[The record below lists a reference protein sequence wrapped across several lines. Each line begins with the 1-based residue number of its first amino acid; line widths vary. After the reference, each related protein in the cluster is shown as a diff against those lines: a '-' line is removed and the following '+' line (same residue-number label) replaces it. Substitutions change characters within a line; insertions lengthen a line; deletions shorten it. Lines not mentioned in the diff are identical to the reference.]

1 MYAIS
6 VNDRIVKK
14 DLTENEAVELAKKE
28 SISAGIEKVFIFQA
42 KSYVINQPVIVDLV
56 LPSGTVVDVKKEE
69 IQPEILPVKKEFP
82 ERGKM
87 EFKELLDEFLN
98 EIFKTNTIQEVE
110 EIVSKYS
117 CTTLVESN
125 IFKDSIKSQTEKVTK
140 AFELKDKET
149 IKGRD
154 GKAHIID
161 TIKEKLSEK
170 YSKAKNQKEIQV
182 IYDSTRYAYPGIELT
197 YWYDKLFSDVSINL
211 TIKEEEKAVKISAPL
226 TGGIIFNTESET
238 MGVSA

>member
-28 SISAGIEKVFIFQA
+28 SISAGSQKVYIFLA
-42 KSYVINQPVIVDLV
+42 KSYVVNQPVIVDLV
-56 LPSGTVVDVKKEE
+56 LPDPLVDVKKEE

-98 EIFKTNTIQEVE
+98 EIFKTDTIQEVE

-117 CTTLVESN
+117 CTALVESN
-125 IFKDSIKSQTEKVTK
+125 IFKDSIKSQTERVTK
-140 AFELKDKET
+140 ALELKDKET

-154 GKAHIID
+154 GKDHIID

-182 IYDSTRYAYPGIELT
+182 IYDSTRYAYPGIELA
-197 YWYDKLFSDVSINL
+197 YWYDKLFSDVSLNL
-211 TIKEEEKAVKISAPL
+211 TIKEEEKAVKISAPA
-226 TGGIIFNTESET
+226 TGGLIFNTESET